1 MKKKSKKIKKRKK
14 NKVIKKK
21 YKLKAK
27 KRKKVNKKKNKKIK
41 KLKSKEIKSIE
52 KIYKVK
58 SEWVKKAFVSKK
70 IYEKKYSQSIKD
82 NDGFWRKEGKKLTG
96 LNHTQKLKM

>member
-70 IYEKKYSQSIKD
+70 IYEKNCEKG
-82 NDGFWRKEGKKLTG
+82 NLTCRKRQRQAILQWAYDP
-96 LNHTQKLKM
+96 HI